1 MVKIYCKIYPSRYV
15 YSNSSGVPMNPTA
28 FPSVCVTGLRRA
40 ALCFLLPVL
49 ALVGCVVCPLE
60 TCESE
65 ETQAAKE
72 DPLAKLPAAQLP
84 PRTRRPPDSTRD
96 QYSLEPVYM
105 DIDEQV
111 YPENASPY
119 TPDRLLF
126 AQYLAEYLRRAGYP
140 VVATPEEA
148 VYRVEGNIEAD
159 HVSTVTVL
167 GSTVG
172 WKYRGS
178 SVVQVLDRDGKELER
193 QEVPKI
199 FQDNAKSEKSAVFQL
214 RRYMAKLQWDKLS
227 SSSGVFGNPRARV
240 LISSLASD
248 PSQEVPLTA
257 EDVIEELVD
266 SGFSSVAPLLDALL
280 DTRLV
285 KLPSSYPGLKSG
297 VPPELRV
304 YHVADKALEEIFQKV
319 SRMKLEI
326 TPDAPVHQR
335 LRRRIVVGWENEW
348 RRFCKPL
355 ADSPNTRR
363 AKKMQPPAP
372 ASPRSGGSD
381 ARTEGFGEDR

>member
-40 ALCFLLPVL
+40 ALCVLLPAL
-49 ALVGCVVCPLE
+49 AFAGCAVARAGSG
-60 TCESE
+60 ESE
-65 ETQAAKE
+65 KTPVATE
-72 DPLAKLPAAQLP
+72 DPLARLPAAQLP
-84 PRTRRPPDSTRD
+84 PRTRRPPDPARD
-96 QYSLEPVYM
+96 QYSLEPVYI

-111 YPENASPY
+111 YPEEGPPY
-119 TPDRLLF
+119 TPDRLVLE
-126 AQYLAEYLRRAGYP
+126 QYLAEYLRRAGYP

-148 VYRVEGNIEAD
+148 VYRVEGNLEAD

-167 GSTVG
+167 ERTVG
-172 WKYRGS
+172 WKYRAS
-178 SVVQVLDRDGKELER
+178 SVVQVLNRGGKELER
-193 QEVPKI
+193 YEIPKML
-199 FQDNAKSEKSAVFQL
+199 QDNVKSEKSAVFQL
-214 RRYMAKLQWDKLS
+214 RRYMAKLQWDKIS
-227 SSSGVFGNPRARV
+227 SASGVFGNPRVRV

-248 PSQEVPLTA
+248 PPQEAPLTA

-297 VPPELRV
+297 ESQDLRV
-304 YHVADKALEEIFQKV
+304 YHVVDKALEEIFQKV
-319 SRMKLEI
+319 SRMRLEI
-326 TPDAPVHQR
+326 TPDAPAHQR
-335 LRRRIVVGWENEW
+335 LRRRILAGWENEW
-348 RRFCKPL
+348 RRFCTPL

-363 AKKMQPPAP
+363 AKKMQPSAP

-381 ARTEGFGEDR
+381 ARTEGSGEDR